1 MSAASLLLPD
11 FLLIALGVVLIRARW
26 FDASFWRGIER
37 LVYFV
42 LFPSLLIRSLATSP
56 LSPTD
61 AAKLVGVGIAFTAVG
76 MLLSALARPVL
87 RLPGAT
93 FAACFQCGFRFNT
106 YIALAVAARL
116 PDPRAI
122 ALIGL
127 LIGILVPI
135 VNVAAVAAL
144 ARGGARA
151 MLPELARNP
160 LVLACAIGI
169 AWNALHAPMPAVLMR
184 VLELI
189 GSAAVPLGLLAV
201 GAGLR
206 FEKATLPPIAIAW
219 WHGVKLVAL
228 PATTYV
234 LAALLDLSSLE
245 RQVAVLMAAVPTA
258 TSAYILATRM
268 NAPGAPVAL
277 LISTGTLLAAITLP
291 IWLQL
296 AS

>member
-11 FLLIALGVVLIRARW
+11 FLLIALGVVLARARW
-26 FDASFWRGIER
+26 FDASFWGSIER

-42 LFPSLLIRSLATSP
+42 LFPALLFRSLATSP
-56 LSPTD
+56 LSPAD
-61 AAKLVGVGIAFTAVG
+61 ALRLAGVGVAFTVTG
-76 MLLSALARPVL
+76 MLLSAAGRLVL
-87 RLPGAT
+87 SLPDST
-93 FAACFQCGFRFNT
+93 FAACFQCCFRFNT
-106 YIALAVAARL
+106 YVALAIAARL
-116 PDPRAI
+116 PDPRAV

-144 ARGGARA
+144 ARRGARR

-160 LVLACAIGI
+160 LVLACATGI
-169 AWNALHAPMPAVLMR
+169 AWNALHAPMPAVVVR
-184 VLELI
+184 VLELT

-206 FEKATLPPIAIAW
+206 FEKYTLPWPAIAW
-219 WHGVKLVAL
+219 WNFVKLIAL
-228 PATTYV
+228 PATAFL
-234 LAALLDLSSLE
+234 LAPLAGLSPLE

-268 NAPGAPVAL
+268 HAPGAPVAL
-277 LISTGTLLAAITLP
+277 LISTGTLMAAFTLP
-291 IWLQL
+291 LWLSL
-296 AS
+296 VT

>member
-1 MSAASLLLPD
+1 
-11 FLLIALGVVLIRARW
+11 
-26 FDASFWRGIER
+26 
-37 LVYFV
+37 
-42 LFPSLLIRSLATSP
+42 
-56 LSPTD
+56 
-61 AAKLVGVGIAFTAVG
+61 
-76 MLLSALARPVL
+76 
-87 RLPGAT
+87 
-93 FAACFQCGFRFNT
+93 
-106 YIALAVAARL
+106 
-116 PDPRAI
+116 
-122 ALIGL
+122 
-127 LIGILVPI
+127 
-135 VNVAAVAAL
+135 
-144 ARGGARA
+144 

-160 LVLACAIGI
+160 LVLACATGI
-169 AWNALHAPMPAVLMR
+169 AWNALHAPMPGVLSR

-201 GAGLR
+201 GAGLH

-228 PATTYV
+228 PATAYV

-296 AS
+296 VSE